1 MPSFINIVLPAVLK
15 SSGIPF
21 LLASLLLI
29 LLGSFAGIRAQDF
42 SIDVSGA
49 IAEDDSVQISWH
61 VDCFYENAP
70 DSVVIRYN
78 RSAVLASEGEI
89 WQPYVKVPYAAGKIN
104 LGDLNSASEY
114 VYQLGYSQPDSQ
126 LSDVDGI
133 TWSSRHRFT
142 TKLPWG
148 VSRFLLMIGALCLF
162 IYGMKTMS
170 EGIQASAGARLRR
183 ILNQMT
189 RNRFTGV
196 VSGFGLTGILQ
207 SSSAT
212 TVMVVSFVNAGL
224 ITLTESAGV
233 MMGANIGTTVT
244 GWLVSYLG
252 FRGNIT
258 FYTLIIFAFATP
270 LLLSKKTKI
279 RSWSTAIIGFALLLM
294 GLSFIK
300 STVPTFT
307 ENSALVKFF
316 VDFQNIPLIGTL
328 MFVALGAIVTIIIQ
342 SSSTAITLTMA
353 LCVSGVIPLDAA
365 AGMILG
371 ENIGTT
377 ITAEIAALVGNVHAK
392 RSARIHTLFNLIGVT
407 WMVFL
412 LPFVLKAIGT
422 FLPVDPFENSEAGR
436 QSATTALAAFHSVFN
451 FLNLFLLIWFVPQ
464 LVKLATRTV
473 RSKGGEDEEF
483 RLEFIKSSI
492 PLSEISLLE
501 AKKELVRC
509 AKITAQ
515 MSKKVK
521 SLLTETDPIIQQ
533 SLYKQV
539 RKYEKITDKM
549 EVEIA
554 EFCSRLARTELS
566 KEASE
571 RVRSML
577 SISSDLERIGDVFYQ
592 MSNTM
597 ERKTASKIWFT
608 PGQREK
614 LAAMFD
620 VVEKAISEMIENLSS
635 EEGDSIDL
643 KKAQEHEER
652 LDDMRDK
659 LKAEYLQKV
668 ESGKYNFRNG
678 TIYNDLFTSLA
689 KVGDHTLN
697 VSEAISGKI

>member
-1 MPSFINIVLPAVLK
+1 MLLVFI
-15 SSGIPF
+15 
-21 LLASLLLI
+21 
-29 LLGSFAGIRAQDF
+29 GSWLSVQAEDYKL
-42 SIDVSGA
+42 DLSGA
-49 IAEDDSVQISWH
+49 IAFEDSVHISWR
-61 VDCFYENAP
+61 VDCFSSTAP
-70 DSVVIRYN
+70 DSLFIRYN
-78 RSAVLASEGEI
+78 RSAVLASEGEV
-89 WQPYVKVPYAAGKIN
+89 WKKHLPVPYGQGRATIEE
-104 LGDLNSASEY
+104 LNTATEY
-114 VYQLGYSQPDSQ
+114 TYQVGYRDNTSKYADTN
-126 LSDVDGI
+126 GI
-133 TWSSRHRFT
+133 VWTKRQRFT

-148 VSRFLLMIGALCLF
+148 ISRFLLMIGALCLF

-170 EGIQASAGARLRR
+170 EGIQASAGSRLRR

-189 RNRFTGV
+189 RNRFMGV
-196 VSGFGLTGILQ
+196 FSGFFLTGLLQ

-224 ITLTESAGV
+224 ITLTESVGI

-258 FYTLIIFAFATP
+258 FYTLIIFALAIP
-270 LLLSKKTKI
+270 LLLSKKTQV

-307 ENSALVKFF
+307 ENSAIVQFF
-316 VDFQNIPLIGTL
+316 VEFQNIPVIGTL
-328 MFVALGAIVTIIIQ
+328 MFVLLGAIITIIIQ

-353 LCVSGVIPLDAA
+353 LCVSGVIPFDVAA
-365 AGMILG
+365 AMVLG

-377 ITAEIAALVGNVHAK
+377 ATAEIAALVGNVHAK
-392 RSARIHTLFNLIGVT
+392 RSARIHTLFNLIGVG

-412 LPFVLKAIGT
+412 LPFILPVIGS

-464 LVKLATRTV
+464 LVKLATKTV

-483 RLEFIKSSI
+483 RLEFINSSI
-492 PLSEISLLE
+492 PLSEISLIE
-501 AKKELVRC
+501 ARRELVRC
-509 AKITAQ
+509 PNVTNK
-515 MSKKVK
+515 MSQKVRA
-521 SLLTETDPIIQQ
+521 LLTETEPTIQQ

-539 RKYEKITDKM
+539 RNYEKITDRM

-571 RVRSML
+571 RVRAML
-577 SISSDLERIGDVFYQ
+577 SISSDLERIGDIFYQ
-592 MSNTM
+592 MSSTM

-614 LAAMFD
+614 LSAMFD
-620 VVEKAISEMIENLSS
+620 VVEEAIAEMIGNLSS
-635 EEGDSIDL
+635 EEGNEIDV
-643 KKAQEHEER
+643 KRAQEREET

-659 LKAEYLQKV
+659 LKNEYLQKV

-697 VSEAISGKI
+697 VSEALSGKI

>member
-1 MPSFINIVLPAVLK
+1 MPKKYRVLVTLILIVLT
-15 SSGIPF
+15 
-21 LLASLLLI
+21 SL
-29 LLGSFAGIRAQDF
+29 GNVKAEDF
-42 SIDVSGA
+42 ELDVSGA
-49 IAEDDSVQISWH
+49 IATDDSVQISWH
-61 VDCFYENAP
+61 VDCTNQLAP
-70 DSVVIRYN
+70 DSIAIRYN

-89 WQPYVKVPYAAGKIN
+89 WLPYKKASYRAGRIN
-104 LGDLNSASEY
+104 LGSLNSASEY
-114 VYQLGYSQPDSQ
+114 VYQLGYYDPNSE
-126 LSDVDGI
+126 LSDYDGFH
-133 TWSSRHRFT
+133 WSDRYRFT

-148 VSRFLLMIGALCLF
+148 VPRFLLMIGALCLF

-170 EGIQASAGARLRR
+170 EGIQASAGTRLRR

-189 RNRFTGV
+189 RNKFTGV

-279 RSWSTAIIGFALLLM
+279 RAWSTAIIGFALLLM

-300 STVPTFT
+300 STVPSFT
-307 ENSALVKFF
+307 ENSALVQFF
-316 VDFQNIPLIGTL
+316 IDYKNIPIIGTL
-328 MFVALGAIVTIIIQ
+328 MFVALGAIITIIIQ

-392 RSARIHTLFNLIGVT
+392 RSARIHTFFNLIGVT

-412 LPFVLKAIGT
+412 LPFVLQAIGT
-422 FLPVDPFENSEAGR
+422 FLPVNPFENSEAGR

-464 LVKLATRTV
+464 LVKLATKTV

-483 RLEFIKSSI
+483 RLEFIKSSM

-501 AKKELVRC
+501 AKKEIVRC
-509 AKITAQ
+509 AKVTGQ

-566 KEASE
+566 KVASE
-571 RVRSML
+571 RVRAML

-592 MSNTM
+592 MSSTM

-614 LAAMFD
+614 LTSMFD
-620 VVEKAISEMIENLSS
+620 VVEIAIEEMIENLSL
-635 EEGDSIDL
+635 EEGAPIDL
-643 KKAQEHEER
+643 RTAQEREEK
-652 LDDMRDK
+652 LDEMRDI

-668 ESGKYNFRNG
+668 EKGKYNFRNG

-697 VSEAISGKI
+697 VSEALSGKI

>member
-1 MPSFINIVLPAVLK
+1 MLK
-15 SSGIPF
+15 SSV
-21 LLASLLLI
+21 LSNLAALALI
-29 LLGSFAGIRAQDF
+29 LSLSSFGQLRADDF
-42 SIDVSGA
+42 TIDVSGA
-49 IAEDDSVQISWH
+49 IAADDSVQIAWH
-61 VDCFYENAP
+61 VDCLSENTP
-70 DSVVIRYN
+70 DSILIRYN
-78 RSAVLASEGEI
+78 RSAVLANEGEV
-89 WQPYVKVPYAAGKIN
+89 WEPYVTVPYKRGKVN
-104 LGDLNSASEY
+104 LGGLNSASEY
-114 VYQLGYSQPDSQ
+114 VYQLGYLQPNSQY
-126 LSDVDGI
+126 SDTDGVI
-133 TWSSRHRFT
+133 WSERYRFT

-170 EGIQASAGARLRR
+170 EGIQASAGAKLRR

-279 RSWSTAIIGFALLLM
+279 RTWSTAIIGFALLLM

-307 ENSALVKFF
+307 ENSTLVQFF
-316 VDFQNIPLIGTL
+316 IEFKNIPLLGTL

-353 LCVSGVIPLDAA
+353 LCVSGVIPLEAA

-392 RSARIHTLFNLIGVT
+392 RSARIHTIFNLVGVT

-412 LPFVLKAIGT
+412 LPFVLKAIGS
-422 FLPVDPFENSEAGR
+422 FLPVDPFENSEMGR

-501 AKKELVRC
+501 AKRELVRC
-509 AKITAQ
+509 AKVTAQ
-515 MSKKVK
+515 MSEKVR
-521 SLLTETDPIIQQ
+521 SLLTETDPVIQK
-533 SLYKQV
+533 SLYEQV
-539 RKYEKITDKM
+539 RKFEKITDKM

-566 KEASE
+566 KDASE
-571 RVRSML
+571 RVRAML

-614 LAAMFD
+614 LSAMFN
-620 VVEKAISEMIENLSS
+620 VVEDAISEMIENLSL
-635 EEGDSIDL
+635 EEGDPIDL
-643 KKAQEHEER
+643 KKAQEREEK
-652 LDDMRDK
+652 LDKMRDT
-659 LKAEYLQKV
+659 LKGEYLQKV

-678 TIYNDLFTSLA
+678 TIYNDLFTSLS

-697 VSEAISGKI
+697 VSEALSGKV

>member
-1 MPSFINIVLPAVLK
+1 MLK
-15 SSGIPF
+15 SSVIHT
-21 LLASLLLI
+21 LLTSVALVVLSAF
-29 LLGSFAGIRAQDF
+29 GQVRAEDF

-49 IAEDDSVQISWH
+49 IVADDSVQISWH
-61 VDCFYENAP
+61 VDCFNNKNP
-70 DSVVIRYN
+70 DTVIIRYN

-89 WQPYVKVPYAAGKIN
+89 WLPYAKAPYSEGRIN
-104 LGDLNSASEY
+104 LGGLNSASEY
-114 VYQLGYSQPDSQ
+114 IYQLGYSQPGSE
-126 LSDVDGI
+126 LSDSDGVF
-133 TWSSRHRFT
+133 WSDRYRFT

-148 VSRFLLMIGALCLF
+148 VSRLLLMIGALCLF

-270 LLLSKKTKI
+270 LLLSKKSKI
-279 RSWSTAIIGFALLLM
+279 RAWSTAIIGFALLLM

-300 STVPTFT
+300 STVPSFT
-307 ENSALVKFF
+307 ENSALVQFF
-316 VDFQNIPLIGTL
+316 VDYKNIPVVGTL
-328 MFVALGAIVTIIIQ
+328 MFVALGAIITIIIQ

-412 LPFVLKAIGT
+412 LPIVLQIIGK

-464 LVKLATRTV
+464 LVRLATRTV

-509 AKITAQ
+509 AKITGK
-515 MSKKVK
+515 MSEKVK

-533 SLYKQV
+533 SLYKEV

-571 RVRSML
+571 RVRAML
-577 SISSDLERIGDVFYQ
+577 SISSDLERIGDIFYQ

-614 LAAMFD
+614 LASMFD
-620 VVEKAISEMIENLSS
+620 VVEKAIEEMIENLSLDEG
-635 EEGDSIDL
+635 EEIDL
-643 KKAQEHEER
+643 ETAQEREEK
-652 LDDMRDK
+652 LDEMRDI
-659 LKAEYLQKV
+659 LKGEYLQKV
-668 ESGKYNFRNG
+668 EKGKYNFRNG

-697 VSEAISGKI
+697 VSEALSGKI